1 MTNYDLQKG
10 NELQEQIKEL
20 NQNIILLRYALH
32 GKKELKGFKKYF
44 LRCSKENEIHIA
56 SNSISFDGVLKVD
69 RECMEIIKKY
79 FENKLHTVQAEFE
92 NLGK

>member
-32 GKKELKGFKKYF
+32 GKEETKGFKKYF
-44 LRCSKENEIHIA
+44 LRSSKENEIHIA
-56 SNSISFDGVLKVD
+56 SNSISFGGVLKVD
-69 RECMEIIKKY
+69 RECMEIIKEY
-79 FENKLHTVQAEFE
+79 FENKLCIVQAEFE